1 MNIDIQPDNLKV
13 KGIGIM
19 SGFDAMVRMSEGTVN
34 FNQISSF
41 STRLGALMGITGQ
54 GRREKTRTD
63 GDGAMGGIAGS
74 FRGFSRGHLKNNFI
88 HLNHMHGFLIK
99 NFSGYVDDN
108 GKLIQKYISPDG
120 FKNTSIK
127 IEKNNIS
134 VKGEGVHGLYFNIL
148 ASEELAK
155 MSGQRKMKRF

>member
-1 MNIDIQPDNLKV
+1 MGKEADIALASVNIDIQPDNLKV

-63 GDGAMGGIAGS
+63 GDGAMGVLPEALEVFQGGI
-74 FRGFSRGHLKNNFI
+74 
-88 HLNHMHGFLIK
+88 
-99 NFSGYVDDN
+99 
-108 GKLIQKYISPDG
+108 
-120 FKNTSIK
+120 
-127 IEKNNIS
+127 
-134 VKGEGVHGLYFNIL
+134 
-148 ASEELAK
+148 
-155 MSGQRKMKRF
+155 

>member
-1 MNIDIQPDNLKV
+1 M
-13 KGIGIM
+13 
-19 SGFDAMVRMSEGTVN
+19 
-34 FNQISSF
+34 
-41 STRLGALMGITGQ
+41 
-54 GRREKTRTD
+54 
-63 GDGAMGGIAGS
+63 
-74 FRGFSRGHLKNNFI
+74 KNNFI